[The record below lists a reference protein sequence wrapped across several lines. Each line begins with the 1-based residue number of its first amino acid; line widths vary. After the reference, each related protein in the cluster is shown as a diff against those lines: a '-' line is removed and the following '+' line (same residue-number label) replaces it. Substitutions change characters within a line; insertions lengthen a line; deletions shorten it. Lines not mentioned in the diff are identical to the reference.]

1 MLKLIR
7 EPRFATDVVIT
18 AAAGDEPAQTVRAVY
33 RALHDEEAAAFE
45 LNSAEGEKAFLRAV
59 LVEVHDVQDDDGKEL
74 RSSPELI
81 EALLGW
87 AYIRYA
93 LSAGY
98 FHAQLKARLGN

>member
-87 AYIRYA
+87 AYVRYA

>member
-81 EALLGW
+81 
-87 AYIRYA
+87 
-93 LSAGY
+93 
-98 FHAQLKARLGN
+98 

>member
-33 RALHDEEAAAFE
+33 RALHDEEAATFE
-45 LNSAEGEKAFLRAV
+45 LNTAEGEKAFLRAV

-87 AYIRYA
+87 AYVRYA